1 MDTVVVFKI
10 DEQQLALPVS
20 QVLRVIWAVEI
31 TAMPGQG
38 DRKLGVI
45 NVEGT
50 VVPVANIRNILQLP
64 SREIDLDDHIVIAE
78 ADGQRVAFLVDKVD
92 SVLHCESNE
101 LSAINTHED
110 QLSSQVL
117 KHNGE
122 LIVILSIR
130 QLLNE
135 MGNKTMV
142 AGGNR

>member
-50 VVPVANIRNILQLP
+50 VVPVANIRSILQLP
-64 SREIDLDDHIVIAE
+64 AREIDLDDHIVIAE
-78 ADGQRVAFLVDKVD
+78 ASEQRVAFPVDRVD
-92 SVLHCESNE
+92 CVLHYEPDE
-101 LSAINTHED
+101 LSGVNTHED

-117 KHNGE
+117 KHEGE
-122 LIVILSIR
+122 LIVILSIK
-130 QLLNE
+130 QLLIE
-135 MGNKTMV
+135 MGNKALL
-142 AGGNR
+142 AGSNR